1 MVSFRFLFVSVVM
14 VMAVLAASVN
24 VLAVEKVVKIDSIS
38 AVQGTD
44 TVVVVNLKSGKKLTD
59 SKLTVSIP
67 ELGLRAASHT
77 VDFSKSNKQT
87 VDLVI
92 PDSALEDQYVRV
104 VFSSD
109 QGHRVRYL
117 QVDAQ

>member
-1 MVSFRFLFVSVVM
+1 MVSFRFLCISVLL
-14 VMAVLAASVN
+14 VMAILAASVN

-59 SKLTVSIP
+59 SKITVSIP
-67 ELGLRAASHT
+67 ELGLRARHN

-87 VDLVI
+87 VNVVI
-92 PDSALEDQYVRV
+92 PDSGLDDQYVRV
-104 VFSSD
+104 VFNSD
-109 QGHRVRYL
+109 QGRRVRYL